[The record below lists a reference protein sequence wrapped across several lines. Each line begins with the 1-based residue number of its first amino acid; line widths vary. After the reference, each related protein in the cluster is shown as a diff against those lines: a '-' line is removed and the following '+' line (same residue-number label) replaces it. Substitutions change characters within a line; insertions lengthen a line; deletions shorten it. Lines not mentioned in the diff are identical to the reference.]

1 MRTLIW
7 SNTFV
12 RALRRVTRNNP
23 EVHREVEATLELMV
37 QDPFSAQLK
46 THKLKGKLKGSWACS
61 VTHDLCIILDFM
73 KSEEGGEDEIFLI
86 EIGTH
91 EEVY

>member
-1 MRTLIW
+1 MRTLSW

-12 RALRRVTRNNP
+12 RALRRVTRKSP
-23 EVHREVEATLELMV
+23 EVGREVEITLKLLV
-37 QDPFSAQLK
+37 QDPFAPQLK
-46 THKLKGKLKGSWACS
+46 THKLKGKLQGAWACNVS
-61 VTHDLCIILDFM
+61 HDLRIIFDFV

-86 EIGTH
+86 EIGSH